1 MADYRKMY
9 YRMVDASERAL
20 ELLEQRRE
28 DFREQFLWQQLTDL
42 LRHLSHIEE
51 RSAAW
56 FLADNHILC
65 DRHIWY

>member
-28 DFREQFLWQQLTDL
+28 EAREVCSDWQSWN
-42 LRHLSHIEE
+42 LSACL
-51 RSAAW
+51 AAMG
-56 FLADNHILC
+56 
-65 DRHIWY
+65 R